1 MEPRE
6 RMSPP
11 ATGRISAGAVNEAP
25 VPPCEGGEAPAEPPP
40 PEVVPRS
47 LPRGSLTRQVYVLA
61 LPMLGEQLGNFTI
74 GLVDT
79 LLAGRIS
86 KEATSAV
93 GTAAYVGWF
102 TGLLF
107 MLVSTGA
114 AALVSRAF
122 GAADTRTAGRVMN
135 QSFVLMLG
143 MGVIASLAVFF
154 GAPGIGQFLTQTPEA
169 AALFVNFLRIDACGY
184 LAYAV
189 LAIVNT
195 VLRAAGDTRTPMAVM
210 LSINVVNVLVATTL
224 VFGWVIPPLGVAG
237 IAIAT
242 VTARTL
248 GGVIALVLAL
258 RGRRSMRL
266 ALRDLCPDAA
276 LIWRIL
282 RIGIPGATEAAVMA
296 VAQFLFIKVIA
307 ETAPGAAGTA
317 NYAAHMIAV
326 RLEAITYLPAMAWMT
341 AAATM
346 VGQYLGA
353 HQPRRAARAGHV
365 AAAQGAMLTTLIA
378 VNFYLFADLLFAVMS
393 NDPQVRAVGAPAFR
407 LLAFV
412 QPILCAGIIYM
423 GALRGAG
430 DTRYTM
436 LASIVGGL
444 CVRVPG
450 AYIGGILLE
459 GGLIGAWCGM
469 WADNIV
475 RCALGLI
482 RYLHGGWQRI
492 RV

>member
-1 MEPRE
+1 LAGALAPPCAGAEVGAE
-6 RMSPP
+6 LPP
-11 ATGRISAGAVNEAP
+11 A
-25 VPPCEGGEAPAEPPP
+25 
-40 PEVVPRS
+40 EVVPKS
-47 LPRGSLTRQVYVLA
+47 LPSGSLTRQVYVLA

-79 LLAGRIS
+79 LLAGQIS

-107 MLVSTGA
+107 MLVSTGS

-135 QSFVLMLG
+135 QSFVLMLA
-143 MGVIASLAVFF
+143 MGVVASLAIWF
-154 GAPGIGQFLTQTPEA
+154 GAPGIGAFLTQTPEA
-169 AALFVNFLRIDACGY
+169 AAMFVLFLRIDACGY

-189 LAIVNT
+189 LTIVNT
-195 VLRAAGDTRTPMAVM
+195 VLRAAGDTRTPMGVM

-224 VFGWVIPPLGVAG
+224 VFGWLTPPCGVAG
-237 IAIAT
+237 IAIGT

-248 GGVIALVLAL
+248 GGAIALVLAI

-266 ALRDLCPDAA
+266 AGRDLRPDGA
-276 LIWRIL
+276 LVWRIL

-296 VAQFLFIKVIA
+296 IAQFLFIKVIV
-307 ETAPGAAGTA
+307 ETASGAAGTA

-353 HQPRRAARAGHV
+353 HQPRQAARAGHV
-365 AAAQGAMLTTLIA
+365 AALQGAMLSSLIA
-378 VNFYLFADLLFAVMS
+378 VNFYLFADLLFAMMS

-412 QPILCAGIIYM
+412 QPILCAGIIYI

-436 LASIVGGL
+436 MASFIGGL

-450 AYIGGILLE
+450 AYVGGILLG
-459 GGLIGAWCGM
+459 GGLVGAWCGM

-475 RCALGLI
+475 RCALAVV
-482 RYLHGGWQRI
+482 RYVHGGWQRV